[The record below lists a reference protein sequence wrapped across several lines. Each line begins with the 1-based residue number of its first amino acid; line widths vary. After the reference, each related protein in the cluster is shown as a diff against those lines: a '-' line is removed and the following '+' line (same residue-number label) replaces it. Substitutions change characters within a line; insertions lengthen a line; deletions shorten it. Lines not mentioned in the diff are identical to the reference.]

1 MALKLKSRGI
11 HVTNI
16 RFGFVD
22 TKLPKASWKPL
33 IMTADQAAAHVIRC
47 LNTKPMQLSVPKL
60 AGLAI
65 HIIRWMQSLRVWTS

>member
-1 MALKLKSRGI
+1 MALKLKSLGV

-33 IMTADQAAAHVIRC
+33 MMTSDQAADHVIRC
-47 LNTKPMQLSVPKL
+47 LNTKPMQLSVPKVL
-60 AGLAI
+60 GLAL
-65 HIIRWMQSLRVWTS
+65 HGIRWMQSLRVWTS